1 MQQVLETQQTLNL
14 EYYLA
19 STEQGFWWNASI
31 SPIDTESVVWVAR
44 DITESKQVEQQL
56 KQAKQAAEAASF
68 AKGQFLASMSHELRT
83 PLNAIL
89 GFAQLM
95 VRDSSLK
102 ENHRSYL
109 KIIHDSGEHLLEL
122 INDVLDMSK
131 IESGRITLNIAS
143 FDLYHLLETLE
154 KMFRLKVSDKS
165 LQMIFKRSP
174 AVPQWVSTDEGK
186 LRQILI
192 NLLSNA
198 IKFTNQGSI
207 ALSIEVINDLT
218 NGVTNE
224 VTKSLESDFH
234 LSAQPL
240 KPPPTI
246 LKFTIEDT
254 GAGIP
259 ANYLEKIFEAFEQT
273 DIGKKSSEGTGLGL
287 PISLK
292 FAQFMGGQITV
303 SSRLGE
309 GSIFQVDIPVEVLSS
324 PVPLR
329 QISDRYIIG
338 LAPDQ
343 PEYRL
348 LVVEDRWESRH
359 LLVKILEAV
368 GFQVREAEN
377 GAEAIAI
384 WNDWEPHLIWMDMRM
399 PVMDGY
405 EATRQIKSHLKGQAT
420 VIIALTAS
428 ALEEER
434 TIILS
439 AGCDDFVRKPFRFS
453 LD

>member
-1 MQQVLETQQTLNL
+1 MVQ
-14 EYYLA
+14 
-19 STEQGFWWNASI
+19 
-31 SPIDTESVVWVAR
+31 D
-44 DITESKQVEQQL
+44 
-56 KQAKQAAEAASF
+56 
-68 AKGQFLASMSHELRT
+68 LR
-83 PLNAIL
+83 
-89 GFAQLM
+89 
-95 VRDSSLK
+95 
-102 ENHRSYL
+102 
-109 KIIHDSGEHLLEL
+109 
-122 INDVLDMSK
+122 
-131 IESGRITLNIAS
+131 
-143 FDLYHLLETLE
+143 
-154 KMFRLKVSDKS
+154 
-165 LQMIFKRSP
+165 
-174 AVPQWVSTDEGK
+174 
-186 LRQILI
+186 
-192 NLLSNA
+192 
-198 IKFTNQGSI
+198 
-207 ALSIEVINDLT
+207 
-218 NGVTNE
+218 
-224 VTKSLESDFH
+224 
-234 LSAQPL
+234 
-240 KPPPTI
+240 
-246 LKFTIEDT
+246 
-254 GAGIP
+254 
-259 ANYLEKIFEAFEQT
+259 
-273 DIGKKSSEGTGLGL
+273 L

-439 AGCDDFVRKPFRFS
+439 AGCDDFVRKPFREALIFDKLAEYLGVTYLYEDENNRRLNNRVSDDLETLEANLKNS
-453 LD
+453 LLQMPDSWIKELHQAAMLADNDLITELIKSIPENNTILIHALISLIDNFCYNQIMDSTQQVFGK